1 MMKRVYDDY
10 TDHVA
15 SCHALEGYLHPA
27 GISTFGRQIKWAA
40 MRMATPDGHHAGD
53 VLSHNIDPAPGTD
66 LKGATAVIKSYSK
79 LDLTKLPGGTALTVK
94 LLPSVLKGEEGTEA
108 LENLLQG
115 FLAVG
120 GLFFQPDILDVET
133 LLEAQKHPEQYEN
146 LSVRVSGWS
155 ARFNSLDKQW
165 QNMVIQSTYQQL

>member
-1 MMKRVYDDY
+1 M
-10 TDHVA
+10 
-15 SCHALEGYLHPA
+15 
-27 GISTFGRQIKWAA
+27 
-40 MRMATPDGHHAGD
+40 
-53 VLSHNIDPAPGTD
+53 
-66 LKGATAVIKSYSK
+66 
-79 LDLTKLPGGTALTVK
+79 K